1 MNDIIRQ
8 SQQFLLSLLRTINS
22 DRHLITSIFADICLL
37 NIWHLSFNPRSFT
50 FIDLIKGF
58 VPSELSSCLLRLN
71 SDLSIN
77 RSVIS
82 NLLNFIYN
90 SVLKE
95 VWLPR
100 CTLTKSCELSNN
112 ITTSSKRSRSRNSS
126 LLSTS
131 DLNLYNIDY
140 SLDLVP
146 DRLFS
151 WSSIFDY
158 SFTSGKLFS
167 LFTRVVTTP
176 L

>member
-1 MNDIIRQ
+1 MNNIIQQ

-22 DRHLITSIFADICLL
+22 DIHLLTSIFADICSL

-50 FIDLIKGF
+50 FIDLIKGL
-58 VPSELSSCLLRLN
+58 VPSELSSCILRLN
-71 SDLSIN
+71 SNISIT

-100 CTLTKSCELSNN
+100 CVLTKSCELSNN
-112 ITTSSKRSRSRNSS
+112 ITTSSKRSRSHNSS
-126 LLSTS
+126 LISVS

-151 WSSIFDY
+151 WSSISDF
-158 SFTSGKLFS
+158 SFNTGKHFS
-167 LFTRVVTTP
+167 LFMRVVTTP